1 MNMLVK
7 KFLLKSLLLTASFCA
22 LTLQAMA
29 QESVE
34 GFVSRDSRGLTFI
47 TSNPSQSFQ
56 LKAATSTV
64 NQQLRKLGNLDAIR
78 GTGKVIGGK
87 TLILDTID
95 FVGLHRIL
103 GTWASPKYLF
113 NFKTFAEVT
122 LYPTYPR
129 IVPRIVPSEGE
140 MKYTI
145 TPADGDTWKV
155 FFSNPN
161 QVILASLKM
170 TSSQQAIMTFYDEET
185 GSEKSSI
192 LLTKVRSKAIS
203 P

>member
-1 MNMLVK
+1 
-7 KFLLKSLLLTASFCA
+7 
-22 LTLQAMA
+22 MA
-29 QESVE
+29 QDSVE

-56 LKAATSTV
+56 LKAATPTV
-64 NQQLRKLGNLDAIR
+64 TQQLRKLGNLDAIR
-78 GTGKVIGGK
+78 GTGKVIAGK
-87 TLILDTID
+87 TLILETID

-103 GTWASPKYLF
+103 GSWTSPKYLF

-129 IVPRIVPSEGE
+129 LTRAATQTSPGEGE

-170 TSSQQAIMTFYDEET
+170 TSSQQATMTFYDEET

-192 LLTKVRSKAIS
+192 LLTKVRTKANL